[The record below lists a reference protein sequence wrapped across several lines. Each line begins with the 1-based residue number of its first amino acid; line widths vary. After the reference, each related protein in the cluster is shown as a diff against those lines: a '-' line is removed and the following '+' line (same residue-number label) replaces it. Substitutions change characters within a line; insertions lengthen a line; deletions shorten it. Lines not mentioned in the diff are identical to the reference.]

1 MPFIKNDNKYNR
13 RVFIKNIFTGSFGLA
28 LGVVVGCSDN
38 SASNI
43 SKDTNTIRLTI
54 NPKENLLN
62 KYI

>member
-1 MPFIKNDNKYNR
+1 MISR
-13 RVFIKNIFTGSFGLA
+13 RHIRLKVLQSLYAFHSKKEK
-28 LGVVVGCSDN
+28 
-38 SASNI
+38 NI